1 VILAEYA
8 LQVAMGKEYVAN
20 ALLPAQ
26 WRLLAQVCTN
36 GGRLG
41 LGLSVAKTK
50 TFSALGVAFSGTDVA
65 FHVAK
70 IHFFLQ
76 KTSVIVKKS
85 VLLHCQSSM
94 PLMGNRVGDRI

>member
-50 TFSALGVAFSGTDVA
+50 TYSALGVAFSGTDVA

-70 IHFFLQ
+70 IHFFSH
-76 KTSVIVKKS
+76 KMFVIVKKS
-85 VLLHCQSSM
+85 VFL
-94 PLMGNRVGDRI
+94 